1 MNKVFFNLEQSAAFT
16 GHRKVPYGKQRE
28 VELKLNKTIRE
39 HYKKGIRDFLCG
51 MAFGF
56 DMFAAEAVINLKKE
70 LPHIRLI
77 AVVPYRGQ
85 CERWSAILQSKYREL
100 LNQADRA
107 IILSEQYFIIRMCSE
122 ETFFPK
128 YPNNNSF
135 PSSAIKT
142 NELLR
147 VDIITSFFAH
157 TDRNPA
163 IAKKINKIR
172 DFILPVLFIINSKL
186 YLFL

>member
-39 HYKKGIRDFLCG
+39 PYKKGIRDFLCG

-107 IILSEQYFIIRMCSE
+107 IILSEQYFNGCMLRRNDFMLANTNHIIA
-122 ETFFPK
+122 FFNGK
-128 YPNNNSF
+128 EQGGTYYTTRKAKAAN
-135 PSSAIKT
+135 KQVT
-142 NELLR
+142 N
-147 VDIITSFFAH
+147 IY
-157 TDRNPA
+157 
-163 IAKKINKIR
+163 K
-172 DFILPVLFIINSKL
+172 
-186 YLFL
+186 